1 MNLPVYRVRPMTV
14 QDLEPV
20 QAIDRLSFSLPWPAS
35 AFSYELTKS
44 DHSHNYVVEEDLGA
58 GAPQVVAMAVVWVI
72 MDEAH
77 IATIAVH
84 PDWRGRGLGKLL
96 LRQILADAQDSGLKT
111 VLLEVRSGN
120 QAAQALYHQFG
131 FVVVGRRPRYYQD
144 NQEDALL
151 MTLCFS
157 EPREMCQDSAGT
169 HALTE
174 LEETS

>member
-1 MNLPVYRVRPMTV
+1 MNLPVYRVRPMMV

-20 QAIDRLSFSLPWPAS
+20 QAIDRLSFSLPWPES

-44 DHSHNYVVEEDLGA
+44 DHSHSYVVEEDPGA
-58 GAPQVVAMAVVWVI
+58 GTPQVVAMAVVWVI
-72 MDEAH
+72 VDEAH

-120 QAAQALYHQFG
+120 QAAQGLYHQFG
-131 FVVVGRRPRYYQD
+131 FRVVGRRPRYYQD
-144 NQEDALL
+144 NHEDALL
-151 MTLCFS
+151 MTLCFNDES
-157 EPREMCQDSAGT
+157 ELRQGSAEAQ
-169 HALTE
+169 ALTE
-174 LEETS
+174 LEEPL